1 MFKKIGLLL
10 LLIVSYSVYAEQS
23 AALDSERIGEFYLG
37 QSGQEV
43 QKKLHCRLKKQ
54 EDQLW
59 GADGEYHQ
67 TWDCYE
73 GGISFDMVSGKKGGA
88 KTVASI
94 MIDAPSQLKTKRGI
108 HIGSTE
114 QEVEQLYAKEKD
126 VESSQPHENFVAGSV
141 YGGLSFQFK
150 NGVVESMFLG
160 ASAE

>member
-1 MFKKIGLLL
+1 MFKNIFLVLLL
-10 LLIVSYSVYAEQS
+10 CLSYSVFAEQT
-23 AALDSERIGEFYLG
+23 AALNSESIGEFYLG

-43 QKKLHCRLKKQ
+43 QKKLNCHLKKQ

-73 GGISFDMVSGKKGGA
+73 GGISFDMVSSKKGGA

-94 MIDAPSQLKTKRGI
+94 MVSTPNQAKTKRGI

-114 QEVEQLYAKEKD
+114 QEVERLYAKEKD
-126 VESSQPHENFVAGSV
+126 AEASRPKETFVAGSI
-141 YGGLSFQFK
+141 YGGLTFQFK

-160 ASAE
+160 AGAE